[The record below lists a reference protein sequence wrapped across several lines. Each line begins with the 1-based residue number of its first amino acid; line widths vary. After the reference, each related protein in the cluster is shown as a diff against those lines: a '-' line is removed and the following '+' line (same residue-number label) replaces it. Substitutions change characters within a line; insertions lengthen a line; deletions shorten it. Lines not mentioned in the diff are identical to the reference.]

1 MIGPPPEPTPGP
13 KPGPKIL
20 PTKSPMIC
28 KTDEDCKAGETCATF
43 MGMPIGCIPADG
55 PIPIPP
61 KKGKLSSKVAH
72 S

>member
-1 MIGPPPEPTPGP
+1 MVPPPGP
-13 KPGPKIL
+13 KPGPKTL
-20 PTKSPMIC
+20 PTKPPMIC
-28 KTDEDCKAGETCATF
+28 KTDEDCKAGEICATF

-55 PIPIPP
+55 PVPIPP